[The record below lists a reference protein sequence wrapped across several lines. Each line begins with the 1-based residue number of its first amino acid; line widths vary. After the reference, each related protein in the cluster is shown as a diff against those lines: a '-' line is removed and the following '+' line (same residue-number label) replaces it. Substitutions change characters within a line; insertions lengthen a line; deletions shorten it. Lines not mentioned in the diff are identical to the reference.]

1 MSRTTVRSSK
11 GAIRRQH
18 DSHQTFKS
26 GFELSTFAFFM
37 ERLLLLSI
45 SNHCPDQVCSIL
57 VSVASAAAAIP
68 ATATEVSLHHRFR
81 FVNGQGAAVKLRPI
95 QLRDR
100 FVRIF
105 FGHRYK
111 TKAFRSAC
119 IAIRNDA
126 HSFHDSTV
134 RKGVS
139 NIVLSRL
146 ERKVS
151 NKQSFWQFDSPNL

>member
-26 GFELSTFAFFM
+26 GFELSTFAFFI

-57 VSVASAAAAIP
+57 VSVASAAAIP

-100 FVRIF
+100 FGRIF

-111 TKAFRSAC
+111 TKTFRAAC
-119 IAIRNDA
+119 LAISNDA
-126 HSFHDSTV
+126 HRFHDATV

-139 NIVLSRL
+139 NIVLGRL

-151 NKQSFWQFDSPNL
+151 NKQFF